1 MRWIDLHPS
10 ASSSDVDESN
20 AASLE
25 GGARI
30 LSAAFATHRAALDAT
45 ELAHRAAARAWQ
57 STDTT
62 SLAAV
67 LRDQQASAHLARADS
82 YLRKSRLLQSAPG
95 TGPRGDVP
103 PTTQTLEQVAP
114 EAENTQGFMDSPR
127 RVLEQ
132 ALQATAGLSAGEA
145 GVSRPPLPLRVGLLA
160 GASLE
165 AGFHGAG
172 ELVSITAENW
182 AENLE
187 ELDLL
192 IIGSETTLPLDTLAD
207 VILPAFRER
216 SVPTIFFSTA
226 TPDDV
231 EAHVDLAE
239 ACDRIVAV
247 DERTAA
253 SYRELLRDPT
263 AVDAGRVPVSPLLHS
278 PMGTRP
284 ARTAAVAFFG
294 LDQSATTRQVP
305 AAETVTA
312 LFDGALASGRPV
324 AFLHPGSAEEPPG
337 GTWSVPRDYAPWT
350 VFPREVKQLAA
361 REDLCRLQRGADV
374 GIAVNQVVGSQT
386 LVDSRVLQLQASGTM
401 VLSSYNQGVNSYYPN
416 VYIANSAEDVAKT
429 LQHLSTEELRRI
441 QNDGIRAVFAQHHA
455 TDVLSAICRA
465 VGISVPEARERV
477 LVVTEELTEELA
489 SDIRDQTLA
498 PVGVTTWSDLH
509 RWQPATATTPG
520 DYDILLPVGPSRRYA
535 PFYAEDHVAA
545 FRYQGSP
552 VTSKLEGSVEETDEL
567 AHQMGPGGGNL
578 ELTAW
583 WRPRAEI
590 LGTPESLTS
599 ALLERSVYTIDH
611 LGHRRKDARPAVDP
625 TIGSD
630 FEESKREFRR
640 TAESLGLELAVV
652 VPIYNNGDHL
662 RHKAFASLRR
672 SEMFDRMHILLIN
685 DGSTDASTRDTIEE
699 LAHRHPNVS
708 AFHHAAGGSGSASRP
723 RNTGL
728 ALSFTEFVTYLDP
741 DDEELDDGYMELL
754 EALRDQPQA
763 EFALG
768 TMAVWTHRYTVF
780 DYHAWFQPGVDHHE
794 GLNRPRPD
802 TLRTLNFRPASIEA
816 LVARTQ
822 WLKSLGLVQPVGAVG
837 QDTYF
842 FQQLMYYAT
851 AYVPVYRPVYT
862 YYGAVDTSIMNVVSP
877 KYFRKYLILETARA
891 SWLREVGLLDAYKEQ
906 RFESFFVSWYLEK
919 FEKVQADQ
927 RDEALEVLHQIANAY
942 GPHEWTSPRARAFFT
957 KHPERPPSQLS

>member
-10 ASSSDVDESN
+10 ASSSDFDESN
-20 AASLE
+20 ARSVE
-25 GGARI
+25 GDESI
-30 LSAAFATHRAALDAT
+30 LSAAFATHRAALNAT

-57 STDTT
+57 STDKT

-67 LRDQQASAHLARADS
+67 LRDQAAATHLTRADS
-82 YLRKSRLLQSAPG
+82 YRGKSALLCAKPETSS
-95 TGPRGDVP
+95 RGDVR
-103 PTTQTLEQVAP
+103 PTAQDLEKVAP
-114 EAENTQGFMDSPR
+114 ERGGAQGFLGSPR
-127 RVLEQ
+127 RVLEE
-132 ALQATAGLSAGEA
+132 AFEASSGLPAGEA
-145 GVSRPPLPLRVGLLA
+145 GVSRPSLPVRVGLIA
-160 GASLE
+160 DASLE
-165 AGFHGAG
+165 AGFHGAA
-172 ELVSITAENW
+172 ELASITAENW
-182 AENLE
+182 AENLGD
-187 ELDLL
+187 LDLL
-192 IIGSETTLPLDTLAD
+192 IIGSETSVPFETLAD
-207 VILPAFRER
+207 VIVPAFRER
-216 SVPTIFFSTA
+216 SVPVVFFSA
-226 TPDDV
+226 AAAGDV
-231 EAHVDLAE
+231 EAHFDIAE
-239 ACDRIVAV
+239 ACDRIFTV
-247 DERTAA
+247 DQRAA
-253 SYRELLRDPT
+253 EAYREMLLEPSSVEAARM
-263 AVDAGRVPVSPLLHS
+263 PVSPLLHS
-278 PMGTRP
+278 PVGTRP
-284 ARTAAVAFFG
+284 ARTDAVAFFG
-294 LDQSATTRQVP
+294 LDQSRNTRHVP

-324 AFLHPGSAEEPPG
+324 AFFQRGSAEGRPG
-337 GTWSVPRDYAPWT
+337 GTWSVPSDYAPWT
-350 VFPREVKQLAA
+350 VFPREVQQLAS
-361 REDLCRLQRGADV
+361 RDDLCRLQRGTDV

-386 LVDSRVLQLQASGTM
+386 LVDSQVLQLQASGTM

-429 LQHLSTEELRRI
+429 LQYLGADELRRI
-441 QNDGIRAVFAQHHA
+441 QGDGIRTVFAQHHGA
-455 TDVLSAICRA
+455 DVLSSICRA
-465 VGISVPEARERV
+465 VGISVPEVEERV

-489 SDIRDQTLA
+489 SDIRDQTLTT
-498 PVGVTTWSDLH
+498 VGVTTWTDLH
-509 RWQPATATTPG
+509 RWKPATATTPG
-520 DYDILLPVGPSRRYA
+520 DYDILLPVGPSRRYS

-545 FRYQGSP
+545 FRYQASP
-552 VTSKLEGSVEETDEL
+552 VTSKLDGSVEETDEF
-567 AHQMGPGGGNL
+567 AHQVGRHVEDL

-583 WRPRAEI
+583 WRPSAEI
-590 LGTPESLTS
+590 LGTPRALAG

-611 LGHRRKDARPAVDP
+611 LGHRPRDTRRTVNP
-625 TIGSD
+625 TSGSD
-630 FEESKREFRR
+630 FEASKREFHR

-662 RHKAFASLRR
+662 RHKAFASLLR

-685 DGSTDASTRDTIEE
+685 DGSTDASTRDTVEE
-699 LAHRHPNVS
+699 LAQHHPNVS

-754 EALRDQPQA
+754 EALRDQPRA
-763 EFALG
+763 DFALG

-794 GLNRPRPD
+794 GLNWPRPD

-816 LVARTQ
+816 LVARTE

-862 YYGAVDTSIMNVVSP
+862 YYGAVDTSVMNVVSP

-891 SWLREVGLLDAYKEQ
+891 TWLREVGLLEAYKDQ
-906 RFESFFVSWYLEK
+906 RFEAFFVSWYLEK

-927 RDEALEVLHQIANAY
+927 REEALEILHQIAHAY
-942 GPHEWTSPRARAFFT
+942 GSYEWTSPRARAFFN
-957 KHPERPPSQLS
+957 KHPEQPQAQLS